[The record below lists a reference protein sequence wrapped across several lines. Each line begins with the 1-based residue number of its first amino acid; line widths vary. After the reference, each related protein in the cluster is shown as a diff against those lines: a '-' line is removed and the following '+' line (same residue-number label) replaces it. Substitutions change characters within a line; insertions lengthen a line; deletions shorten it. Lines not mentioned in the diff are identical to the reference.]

1 MFEVADSVWIILCMC
16 LVMFMQVGFTC
27 LEAGLTRSKNN
38 INVAQKGFAGFAI
51 AMFLFAAVGFST
63 MFGSSVGGWYGSSD
77 HVFSIDADDS
87 MLFLYQAMFLAVAC
101 ALISG
106 AVAERMTLK
115 VYLLVVLIMS
125 LVVYPVIGHWAWGT
139 GGWLQDA
146 GFYDM
151 AGGSVVHSLGG
162 AAALAAV
169 LMVGPRH
176 GRFETQDDG
185 KVISVPVKES
195 NLPLAIIG
203 GLLLWIGWFGFTG
216 GAHMGFTE
224 TTPHVLLVTLVAGA
238 VGGTVVILLDTFGYH
253 KGGGARFVSGA
264 LAGLVSIAACADIIQ
279 LPVAIMIAALAAVL
293 MLCVQELMEHF
304 AVDDAV
310 GVVSVH
316 LLPGVLGTLLVGVVS
331 DEYSF
336 EIQVQGVLAI
346 VGTSFVVFYVF
357 LYLLNRFIM
366 PVRVSVDDEMRGMN
380 ISEHGERDEYNDL
393 LVMMSNQAAAGN
405 FGMRAQ
411 EESGTNAG
419 EIALSYNMVLDQL
432 ESSFR
437 QMMLQK
443 RAMEQLYLEASNAQK
458 RKSKFL
464 SNMTHE
470 LRTPLNDILGM
481 SELVRNTELDPTQ
494 ESYMQAISSSGEML
508 LKLIENVLDMS
519 KVDSGKMMLEE
530 IPVEMKLV
538 LENVISVVYP
548 LYTAKNIDVTL
559 EVNWEGRSQ
568 GVGDELRIQQVL
580 FNLLSNAIKFTPDG
594 SIHVSAS
601 VENEGDNVLLYTIR
615 VKDDGIGIAE
625 GKQADIFSS
634 FVQSDV
640 STAREYGGNG
650 LGLSICKELAELMG
664 GDVTYESE
672 PGKGSE
678 FTFTCRLS
686 KS

>member
-1 MFEVADSVWIILCMC
+1 
-16 LVMFMQVGFTC
+16 
-27 LEAGLTRSKNN
+27 
-38 INVAQKGFAGFAI
+38 
-51 AMFLFAAVGFST
+51 
-63 MFGSSVGGWYGSSD
+63 
-77 HVFSIDADDS
+77 
-87 MLFLYQAMFLAVAC
+87 
-101 ALISG
+101 
-106 AVAERMTLK
+106 
-115 VYLLVVLIMS
+115 
-125 LVVYPVIGHWAWGT
+125 
-139 GGWLQDA
+139 
-146 GFYDM
+146 
-151 AGGSVVHSLGG
+151 
-162 AAALAAV
+162 
-169 LMVGPRH
+169 
-176 GRFETQDDG
+176 
-185 KVISVPVKES
+185 
-195 NLPLAIIG
+195 
-203 GLLLWIGWFGFTG
+203 
-216 GAHMGFTE
+216 
-224 TTPHVLLVTLVAGA
+224 
-238 VGGTVVILLDTFGYH
+238 
-253 KGGGARFVSGA
+253 
-264 LAGLVSIAACADIIQ
+264 
-279 LPVAIMIAALAAVL
+279 
-293 MLCVQELMEHF
+293 
-304 AVDDAV
+304 
-310 GVVSVH
+310 
-316 LLPGVLGTLLVGVVS
+316 
-331 DEYSF
+331 
-336 EIQVQGVLAI
+336 
-346 VGTSFVVFYVF
+346 
-357 LYLLNRFIM
+357 
-366 PVRVSVDDEMRGMN
+366 VSVDDEMRGMN